1 MIRKIYVT
9 PAQVSGYVH
18 EIIRGINYDDWRP
31 DYIVGLSRGGLTP
44 ALMLSHYLRIP
55 MHTLEISL
63 RDGGKQVSDL
73 GMAEDAFGYEAEPKK
88 ILIVDDIND
97 SGATMNWLKAD
108 WQAGCLPNSERW
120 SEVWNQNVRFA
131 VLHDN
136 QSSEFSDVDYAA
148 VDINKVEDDCWIVYP
163 WENWWSL

>member
-1 MIRKIYVT
+1 
-9 PAQVSGYVH
+9 
-18 EIIRGINYDDWRP
+18 
-31 DYIVGLSRGGLTP
+31 
-44 ALMLSHYLRIP
+44 
-55 MHTLEISL
+55 
-63 RDGGKQVSDL
+63 
-73 GMAEDAFGYEAEPKK
+73 
-88 ILIVDDIND
+88 
-97 SGATMNWLKAD
+97 
-108 WQAGCLPNSERW
+108 LPNSERW